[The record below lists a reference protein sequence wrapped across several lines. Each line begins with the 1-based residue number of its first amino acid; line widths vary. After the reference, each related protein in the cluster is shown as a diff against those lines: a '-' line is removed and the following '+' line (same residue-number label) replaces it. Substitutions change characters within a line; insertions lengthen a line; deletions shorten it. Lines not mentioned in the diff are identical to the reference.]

1 MNIAVMR
8 TPKQKIQDYITLCDN
23 SKNAFSLFRKY
34 TIKPQVNRRLIHVI
48 FSIHNFIYSAKLR
61 FRRCQIFL
69 RKVLNMIHFVVL
81 TSRNCK
87 GVELI
92 VYIKTPT

>member
-1 MNIAVMR
+1 MKTKKCRMISLCV
-8 TPKQKIQDYITLCDN
+8 TIPKIY
-23 SKNAFSLFRKY
+23 FYSLTYSIRKY
-34 TIKPQVNRRLIHVI
+34 TIKLQVNHPLIHVI